1 MSLRAAGSSDRRSL
15 LVHRGHWAGAGAG
28 AGAGAA
34 QKPGNSLLYVCFP
47 YERPFGMTDR
57 LYRSLFVERS
67 HTASSADTASSIA
80 ASMACIMDRTYC
92 QHLEKGPRSNSSPGD
107 TGSSTCLSV
116 AVHDFLHVCNC
127 SLFPL
132 LVVIN
137 VVRFLKNYICLDV
150 N

>member
-1 MSLRAAGSSDRRSL
+1 MSLRAAARVTAGTQRSL
-15 LVHRGHWAGAGAG
+15 GRSWSST
-28 AGAGAA
+28 
-34 QKPGNSLLYVCFP
+34 KPVSSQLYVCFA
-47 YERPFGMTDR
+47 YERPFGVTGR
-57 LYRSLFVERS
+57 PHKPLFVERS
-67 HTASSADTASSIA
+67 HAASSADTAPSVA
-80 ASMACIMDRTYC
+80 ASTVHIMDRMHC
-92 QHLEKGPRSNSSPGD
+92 QHLEEGPCSNSSPGD
-107 TGSSTCLSV
+107 TGSSTCLSE